1 MLPSSDPIK
10 AIRPQLL
17 GYLPGAYSG
26 RTNAIKFGELSDSN
40 HMNLINSHKG
50 GKNYKIIKGGNDGAS
65 SQQQTVI
72 VHQNH
77 IPGPKISNVD
87 SNTNAVVG
95 VKTYLDSINNEDCYA
110 TNTCVDLPKQN
121 GGSKRKSSKRKSS
134 KRKSSKRKSSKRKS
148 SKRKSSKRKS
158 SKRKSVS
165 KKRKSVSKKRKSVS
179 KKRN

>member
-1 MLPSSDPIK
+1 MSSDPIK

-26 RTNAIKFGELSDSN
+26 RTNAMKFGELMTSN
-40 HMNLINSHKG
+40 HTALINSHKG

-77 IPGPKISNVD
+77 IPGPKISTVD
-87 SNTNAVVG
+87 SNTNAVAG
-95 VKTYLDSINNEDCYA
+95 VTTYLNSINNEDCYA

-121 GGSKRKSSKRKSS
+121 GGGSKRKTSKRKTSKHKSSKRKTSKRKTSKRKTSKRKSSKRKTS
-134 KRKSSKRKSSKRKS
+134 KRKST
-148 SKRKSSKRKS
+148 
-158 SKRKSVS
+158 
-165 KKRKSVSKKRKSVS
+165 S